1 MMDNNITCPTS
12 VVSSA
17 GDMKPKQVKNRIIDH
32 LCLNF
37 DEPIRDWLERR
48 EGYPQ
53 KVIQQGCPGA
63 SFRIATM
70 GKSGISR
77 SLIRGDL
84 IQSCPAGAKNFTKI
98 LKIVVPF

>member
-1 MMDNNITCPTS
+1 MDDNITCPS
-12 VVSSA
+12 VLSSA
-17 GDMKPKQVKNRIIDH
+17 GDMKPKQAKNRIIDH

-53 KVIQQGCPGA
+53 KVIQQGCPGPGA

-70 GKSGISR
+70 GKSGIVTHN
-77 SLIRGDL
+77 
-84 IQSCPAGAKNFTKI
+84 KYK
-98 LKIVVPF
+98 

>member
-1 MMDNNITCPTS
+1 MDDNITCPS

-17 GDMKPKQVKNRIIDH
+17 GDMKPKQAKNRIIDH

-70 GKSGISR
+70 GKSGRYISHTY
-77 SLIRGDL
+77 L
-84 IQSCPAGAKNFTKI
+84 NNN
-98 LKIVVPF
+98 